1 MRAIY
6 MKVGLV
12 VGMPLIVA
20 LCACNAPFQT
30 AAAQRAVVAESDRLS
45 REYLSGDANHARESL
60 RKDAN
65 LLEAGTI
72 LEPSGR
78 AQLLASAYFRLFAL
92 EERTGNPL
100 AAKATLVKARYWRLR
115 KAELSGVPPEDAV
128 KEIEQLTTGEII
140 DEIDQ
145 LDKRH
150 NNGIPAKYVQSL
162 GGTEAPPGSNRE
174 NIPTKRQ
181 NGVTS

>member
-1 MRAIY
+1 MIKAIL

-12 VGMPLIVA
+12 AVMPLILA
-20 LCACNAPFQT
+20 LGACNAPFQT

-65 LLEAGTI
+65 LLEAGTV

-78 AQLLASAYFRLFAL
+78 AQLLALTYFRLFAL

-100 AAKATLVKARYWRLR
+100 TAKATLIKARYWRLR
-115 KAELSGVPPEDAV
+115 KAESSGVPLDDAV
-128 KEIEQLTTGEII
+128 KQIEQLTTGQIF

-162 GGTEAPPGSNRE
+162 EGTGVPRGSNRE
-174 NIPTKRQ
+174 NISTEPER
-181 NGVTS
+181 